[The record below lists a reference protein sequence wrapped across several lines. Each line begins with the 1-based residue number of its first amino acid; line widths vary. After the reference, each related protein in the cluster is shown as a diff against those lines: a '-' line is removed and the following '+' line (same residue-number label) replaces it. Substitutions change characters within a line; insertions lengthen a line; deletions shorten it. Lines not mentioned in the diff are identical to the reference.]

1 LSTVILK
8 TLALAALLAA
18 SIPAHA
24 QMYKCVDER
33 GVTSYSDKPRP
44 GCKGKEVDIR
54 PIPPVSGQAVKPS
67 QSDVAGQ
74 EAEFRR
80 RQIER
85 GEAEAQD
92 AAVRKNECENL
103 RREYARLQFPG
114 RLAVSIDAKGE
125 RVYIDDDTRQKRSAE
140 IRGKLGACP

>member
-1 LSTVILK
+1 LK

-18 SIPAHA
+18 SLSAHA
-24 QMYKCVDER
+24 PMYKCVDER

-44 GCKGKEVDIR
+44 GCKGKEVDIG
-54 PIPPVSGQAVKPS
+54 PIPPVSGEVKPRG
-67 QSDVAGQ
+67 SDVAGQ

-92 AAVRKNECENL
+92 VAVRKNECELL

-114 RLAVSIDAKGE
+114 RLAVSIDSKGE
-125 RVYIDDDTRQKRSAE
+125 RVYIDDDSRQKRSAE
-140 IRGKLGACP
+140 IRNKLGACP

>member
-1 LSTVILK
+1 LKILDLK

-18 SIPAHA
+18 CVPAQA

-33 GVTSYSDKPRP
+33 GVTSYSDSPRP

-54 PIPPVSGQAVKPS
+54 PIPPVSGELKPDT
-67 QSDVAGQ
+67 SDVAGR
-74 EAEFRR
+74 EADFRR

-85 GEAEAQD
+85 GEVEANEQ
-92 AAVRKNECENL
+92 AVRKNECERM

-114 RLAVSIDAKGE
+114 RLSVVDAKGE
-125 RVYIDDDTRQKRSAE
+125 RTYIDDDTRQKRTAE
-140 IRGKLGACP
+140 LRDKLGACP

>member
-1 LSTVILK
+1 LK
-8 TLALAALLAA
+8 TLALAALLAV
-18 SIPAHA
+18 SLPAQA

-54 PIPPVSGQAVKPS
+54 PIPPVSGQVTPDT
-67 QSDVAGQ
+67 SDVAGR

-85 GEAEAQD
+85 AQVDAQEDAE
-92 AAVRKNECENL
+92 RKHQCARL
-103 RREYARLQFPG
+103 KSEYARLHFPG

-125 RVYIDDDTRQKRSAE
+125 RTYMDDDVRQKRIAE
-140 IRGKLGACP
+140 IREKLGACP

>member
-1 LSTVILK
+1 MK
-8 TLALAALLAA
+8 TLAIVVLLAFA
-18 SIPAHA
+18 VPAHA

-54 PIPPVSGQAVKPS
+54 PIPPVSGQVNPDR
-67 QSDVAGQ
+67 SDVAGQ

-85 GEAEAQD
+85 GQAEAQD
-92 AAVRKNECENL
+92 EAERKYQCDRL
-103 RREYARLQFPG
+103 KWEYARLQFPG
-114 RLAVSIDAKGE
+114 RIAVSIDAKGE
-125 RVYIDDDTRQKRSAE
+125 RTYMEDEARQKRSAE
-140 IRGKLGACP
+140 IREKLGACP

>member
-1 LSTVILK
+1 MKMLDLK
-8 TLALAALLAA
+8 TLALAVLLAA
-18 SIPAHA
+18 SVPAHA

-54 PIPPVSGQAVKPS
+54 PIPPVSAQAVEPS
-67 QSDVAGQ
+67 RSDVAGQ

-85 GEAEAQD
+85 SEAQAQD
-92 AAVRKNECENL
+92 EAVRRNECERL
-103 RREYARLQFPG
+103 KREYARLQFPG

-125 RVYIDDDTRQKRSAE
+125 RVYIDDDARQKRSAE
-140 IRGKLGACP
+140 IRDKLGACP

>member
-1 LSTVILK
+1 MK
-8 TLALAALLAA
+8 TIALAALLAV
-18 SIPAHA
+18 SLPAQA

-54 PIPPVSGQAVKPS
+54 PIPPVSGQVNPDR
-67 QSDVAGQ
+67 SDVAGQ

-85 GEAEAQD
+85 GQAEAQD
-92 AAVRKNECENL
+92 EAERKYQCDRL
-103 RREYARLQFPG
+103 KWEYARLQFPG
-114 RLAVSIDAKGE
+114 RI
-125 RVYIDDDTRQKRSAE
+125 RQ
-140 IRGKLGACP
+140 

>member
-1 LSTVILK
+1 LKALDLK
-8 TLALAALLAA
+8 TLALAVLLAA
-18 SIPAHA
+18 SASAHA

-54 PIPPVSGQAVKPS
+54 PIPPVSGQAVKPGR
-67 QSDVAGQ
+67 SDVAGE

-85 GEAEAQD
+85 GQAEAQD
-92 AAVRKNECENL
+92 VAVRKNECELL

-140 IRGKLGACP
+140 IRDKLGACP

>member
-1 LSTVILK
+1 LK
-8 TLALAALLAA
+8 TIALAALLAA
-18 SIPAHA
+18 SLPAQA
-24 QMYKCVDER
+24 QMHKCVDER

-54 PIPPVSGQAVKPS
+54 PIPPVSGRAVKPS
-67 QSDVAGQ
+67 ESDVAGQ

-85 GEAEAQD
+85 GEADAQEEAE
-92 AAVRKNECENL
+92 RKYQCARL
-103 RREYARLQFPG
+103 KSEYARLHFPG

-125 RVYIDDDTRQKRSAE
+125 RTYMDDDVRQKRIAE
-140 IRGKLGACP
+140 IREKLGACP

>member
-1 LSTVILK
+1 LK
-8 TLALAALLAA
+8 TLALAALFAA
-18 SIPAHA
+18 SLSAHA

-44 GCKGKEVDIR
+44 GCKGKEVDIG
-54 PIPPVSGQAVKPS
+54 PIPPVSGEVKS
-67 QSDVAGQ
+67 RGSDVAGQ

-85 GEAEAQD
+85 GEAD
-92 AAVRKNECENL
+92 ARDEAVRRNECE
-103 RREYARLQFPG
+103 RMKREYARLQFPG
-114 RLAVSIDAKGE
+114 RLAVSVDAKGE

-140 IRGKLGACP
+140 LRDKLGACP